1 MWKLLLTLFMAF
13 GHAANAQYVFR
24 EYDINPGGSSNPK
37 ELTLMNGRLYFTA
50 TTATNGLELFSTDGL
65 HPAFSLVSDIRPG
78 AMGSEISNLIML
90 GSSKLIFTADDGNNT
105 GVEVWQSDG
114 TSSGTSLLKDIFA
127 GGVSSTPMNF
137 KSFNGK
143 VYFGAF
149 GSGGGDLD
157 LWTTDGT
164 TAGTQLLKDINPTG
178 SSYPEDFCES
188 NGKLY
193 FSAYTDLQG
202 TELWVT
208 DGTDTGTKMVKDI
221 AAGIMSGYPYNK
233 MAVGGKILFEACC
246 GAPPVATMMYESNG
260 TFIGTKFFVKA
271 GLVML
276 NKNFTIPWRN
286 KVYFDGGYMSTGYLW
301 YTDGTTAGTDSI
313 AQIGIAGWPA
323 VYNDKLY
330 FAGSTPGSG
339 IELMVSDGTKAGT
352 KVLADIIAGPDGSSP
367 SYLTVYENKLY
378 FIAQTSLGD
387 TQLYVSDGTD
397 TGTHKVI
404 NPFATQSNP
413 LSVTAFNGFK
423 EMDGKLYFGANY
435 GSNGAELWSL
445 EDTSTPVGITQVV
458 NTPSIEL
465 FPNPA
470 GAVCNVLIDNTAYQ
484 KGSIQLCDMKGSVI
498 KQQLLTA
505 GQRQAAIQLNNIAV
519 GVYTVK
525 VDIDGNIVNR
535 KLVVQ

>member
-1 MWKLLLTLFMAF
+1 MRTLLLASLLGLASTAQ
-13 GHAANAQYVFR
+13 AQYVFK
-24 EYDINPGGSSNPK
+24 EYDINPGGDANPK
-37 ELTLMNGRLYFTA
+37 ELTIMNGRLYFTA
-50 TTATNGLELFSTDGL
+50 TTIANGLELFSTTGV
-65 HPAFSLVSDIRPG
+65 HPNLSIVADIRSG
-78 AMGSEISNLIML
+78 GIGSDVANLTLL
-90 GSSKLIFTADDGNNT
+90 GSSKLIFSADDGS
-105 GVEVWQSDG
+105 GKAVEVWQSDG
-114 TSSGTSLLKDIFA
+114 SSGGTSLLKDVFA

-178 SSYPEDFCES
+178 GSYPEGYLEA

-193 FSAYTDLQG
+193 FTALTDLEG
-202 TELWVT
+202 AELWVT
-208 DGTDTGTKMVKDI
+208 DGTDTGTKMIKDI
-221 AAGIMSGYPYNK
+221 IGGIQGATPVNK
-233 MAVGGKILFEACC
+233 FSIGNKIFFEGCC
-246 GAPPVATMMYESNG
+246 APPPFGTVIYESDG
-260 TFIGTKFFVKA
+260 TALGTKVFSEP
-271 GLVML
+271 GL
-276 NKNFTIPWRN
+276 NKLNKDFIIPWKN
-286 KVYFDGGYMSTGYLW
+286 KVYFDGGSLAPGMLW
-301 YTDGTTAGTDSI
+301 YTDGTLAGTDSI

-323 VYNDKLY
+323 VYKDKLY

-397 TGTHKVI
+397 TGTRKVI

-423 EMDGKLYFGANY
+423 EMDGKLYFGAIY
-435 GSNGAELWSL
+435 SGNGAELWSL

-458 NTPSIEL
+458 NTPNIEL

-470 GAVCNVLIDNTAYQ
+470 GAVCNVLIDNAAYQ

-498 KQQLLTA
+498 KQQQLTA